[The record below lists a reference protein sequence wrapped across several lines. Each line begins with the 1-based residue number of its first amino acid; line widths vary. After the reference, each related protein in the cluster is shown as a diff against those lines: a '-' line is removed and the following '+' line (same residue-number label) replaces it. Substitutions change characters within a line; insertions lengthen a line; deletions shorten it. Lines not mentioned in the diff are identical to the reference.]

1 MNELHLTL
9 SDVPN
14 IALATLGLVL
24 SFAACIKHNVSLKFS
39 NNSTWGKCL
48 YMLSIVS
55 LIVFVRLIF
64 KNWLEANG
72 FGRLSDNIGL
82 YTMVAY
88 GVLGGLMIMTIARP
102 EEAVED
108 AQKRFLEELP
118 EDEEE

>member
-1 MNELHLTL
+1 MNDLHLTL
-9 SDVPN
+9 GDVPN
-14 IALATLGLVL
+14 IAFAILGLVL
-24 SFAACIKHNVSLKFS
+24 SFAACVKHNVSLKFS
-39 NNSTWGKCL
+39 DNSTWGKYL
-48 YMLSIVS
+48 YILSFVS
-55 LIVFVRLIF
+55 LIVVARLIF

-88 GVLGGLMIMTIARP
+88 GVLGGLMIMTIVRP

-108 AQKRFLEELP
+108 AQKRFLKEFP